1 MQTPQKKP
9 MSQVLQGAEL
19 PACIAFLDI
28 ALSRLLLPLLLWPLQ
43 PSILNSPRTTDP

>member
-19 PACIAFLDI
+19 PACMAFLDI
-28 ALSRLLLPLLLWPLQ
+28 ALSRLLLLLWPLQ

>member
-9 MSQVLQGAEL
+9 M
-19 PACIAFLDI
+19 IAFLDM
-28 ALSRLLLPLLLWPLQ
+28 ALSRLLPLLLWPLQ